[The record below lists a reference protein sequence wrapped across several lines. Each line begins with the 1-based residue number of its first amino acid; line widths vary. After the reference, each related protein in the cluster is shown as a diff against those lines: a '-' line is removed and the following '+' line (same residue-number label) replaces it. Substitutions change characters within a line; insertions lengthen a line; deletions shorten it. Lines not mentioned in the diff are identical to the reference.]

1 MKEVNINARIK
12 RNKLDELAGI
22 YYKEDNSII
31 VQYLNSKNKKALLGI
46 QREDGIYTIVGEEFI
61 YYSTDSEDEGEIS
74 HGEFLEILKNNAL
87 DIGKRG
93 TFQFV
98 KVNEMDEVWLLDG
111 PTMNALWNTILLLYN
126 NKKNYRCCTK
136 LNLNK

>member
-1 MKEVNINARIK
+1 MEKVNISARIK

-31 VQYLNSKNKKALLGI
+31 VEYLNSKNKKALLGI

-61 YYSTDSEDEGEIS
+61 YYSTDSGDEGEIS

-87 DIGKRG
+87 DIGKKR

-98 KVNEMDEVWLLDG
+98 KVNEKDAVWILDG
-111 PTMNALWNTILLLYN
+111 PTMNAMWNTILLFYN
-126 NKKNYRCCTK
+126 NKEE
-136 LNLNK
+136 L